1 MTTADTE
8 HFKPQALP
16 APVPCVRTE
25 NAALPFGREGQAVCA
40 GGGPDWL
47 QVGWGPPSPKATLE
61 NLDLRW
67 LFCASSRLALGFSAT
82 VSLVPLRRGCYG
94 MSGFYEMSRYFG
106 FSLKPLFW
114 GKRLSPWILFPVSQA
129 EKPSRCSLGKIS
141 FLPQRG
147 SLGR

>member
-1 MTTADTE
+1 MPRCPSAVRGRLSA
-8 HFKPQALP
+8 QAG
-16 APVPCVRTE
+16 VRTGSG
-25 NAALPFGREGQAVCA
+25 LA
-40 GGGPDWL
+40 G
-47 QVGWGPPSPKATLE
+47 VPPSPKATLE
-61 NLDLRW
+61 NPDLRW

>member
-1 MTTADTE
+1 MPRCPSAVRGRLSA
-8 HFKPQALP
+8 QAGVQTGSGL
-16 APVPCVRTE
+16 
-25 NAALPFGREGQAVCA
+25 A
-40 GGGPDWL
+40 G
-47 QVGWGPPSPKATLE
+47 VPPSPKATLE

-94 MSGFYEMSRYFG
+94 MSGFYEMSCYFG